1 MSGYQIK
8 SAGVSRKN
16 RCSAFSFAEQYDLE
30 ARHLLTTAVYA
41 QVGTKIMAN
50 SYNVNTQMGRDVAMD
65 ANGVTTVVWTD
76 GATWTDGLDGSSFGI
91 YARKL
96 NSSGA
101 PVGSQ
106 FRVNQRTEGCQTSPV
121 IGLDGLGNA
130 VIAYSN
136 CDYNP
141 AAMYNN
147 FSNYDVRIQRMNS
160 DNTRGTEI
168 IIPTPNNYTSDPTPQ
183 IQVAADGSFTVAYRD
198 GGYLCF
204 RRYGADNTLLNSQS
218 APIGIRP
225 AEGESEAFP
234 IAPSFKMTPDG
245 TAMAISGIRVKKFIV
260 DVGWKYQDRIAVDK
274 IDSGGVVTRDIVYQS
289 EWEDNSESKK
299 IHGNG
304 PVLSI
309 QPTGDG
315 GYIWFSKVQEG
326 DGILLA
332 EKRNATGVKV
342 NGPITLSNK
351 VSSTGV
357 STLLPGTSNILLAY
371 SSYTPWVGSTYCARI
386 LDSSANPLTEEFLML
401 ENRYGDALKFAFA
414 PGNASRMAVSWNDEH
429 PWLPSGDDS
438 ANGVPLVFL
447 EQVTPN
453 SVISFASA
461 TTSAKEN
468 ERYKTV
474 TINRTGELRIGGY
487 SVKVSASSSDLTSTE
502 FTPSDKL
509 VTFAAGETSKTVDV
523 YWADNSIVNPN
534 RHISLKLSDHK
545 GPEVSLGS
553 ITETTLEIID
563 EESLINHAPVIQTI
577 GNKTINAGDILKVQV
592 VATDSDVPAQILTY
606 SLISAPSGAVINSS
620 SGEIQWVA
628 AQASSPANFQ
638 VKVTDNGTP
647 ALTASTSFSVTVNP
661 VGGTNVAPVVK
672 SISDRIVLAGETLVV
687 QAVATD
693 ANAGQTLTYGLMS
706 APAGAT
712 INAQTGEIRWVA
724 DQTSSPAIFQ
734 VKATDNGTPALSGST
749 FFKVTV
755 NSASG
760 GANQSPFFQP
770 ANDLIVIAGE
780 SVVVKMTATDPD
792 PGQSLTY
799 SFLVAPAGATI
810 NAQTGEIRW
819 VAVDNPSP
827 YVFQVQVTDNGTP
840 QLSDYT
846 YFEVTVNPV
855 YFNKPVRPLGLS
867 TVSNASANISGLLL
881 RFSGE
886 LIASPAANLR
896 NYRVVNAGRDKKFGT
911 RDDRSFAIRSARIL
925 PADSSTISIT
935 FRTAL
940 PKNDDY
946 RLTITG
952 LTEKKTGKLIDGDK
966 NGTNGGAVTA
976 YIRKGITS
984 ASIRRSIIS

>member
-1 MSGYQIK
+1 MKKIS
-8 SAGVSRKN
+8 GVSRKN
-16 RCSAFSFAEQYDLE
+16 RRSAFSFAEQYDLE

-121 IGLDGLGNA
+121 IGLDGSGNA

-147 FSNYDVRIQRMNS
+147 FSNYDVRIQRMNA
-160 DNTRGTEI
+160 DNSRGTEI

-218 APIGIRP
+218 AMIGIRP

-234 IAPSFKMTPDG
+234 VAPSFKMTPDG
-245 TAMAISGIRVKKFIV
+245 TAMAISGIRVKTFIV

-289 EWEDNSESKK
+289 GWEDNSESKK
-299 IHGNG
+299 IHGTG
-304 PVLSI
+304 TALSI
-309 QPTGDG
+309 QPATDG
-315 GYIWFSKVQEG
+315 GYIWFNKVQEG
-326 DGILLA
+326 KGTLLA
-332 EKRNATGVKV
+332 EKRNASGVKV
-342 NGPITLSNK
+342 NGPIALSTDL
-351 VSSTGV
+351 SYTIV
-357 STLLPGTSNILLAY
+357 STLLPGSSNMLVAY
-371 SSYTPWVGSTYCARI
+371 ETYIPDPSNFGDGGSTFRARI
-386 LDSSANPLTEEFLML
+386 LDLQGNPLTDEFRLL
-401 ENRYGDALKFAFA
+401 WNRYGDALKFAFA

-429 PWLPSGDDS
+429 PWLPVGNDS

-447 EQVTPN
+447 DQVMPDST
-453 SVISFASA
+453 ISFATA
-461 TTSAKEN
+461 TASPHEN
-468 ERYKTV
+468 ERRITV
-474 TINRTGELRIGGY
+474 TVNRSGELRIGGY
-487 SVKVSASSSDLTSTE
+487 SVEVSATSPDLPTTQ
-502 FTPSDKL
+502 FTAFSER
-509 VTFAAGETSKTVDV
+509 VTFAAGESSKSFEVFWSD
-523 YWADNSIVNPN
+523 DSIAATT
-534 RHISLKLSDHK
+534 RHINLKLSDAR
-545 GPEVSLGS
+545 GLNVSLGS
-553 ITETTLEIID
+553 PVETTLNILD
-563 EESLINHAPVIQTI
+563 DDTNPNKPPVLQTI
-577 GNKTINAGDILKVQV
+577 SPRSITVGETLKVQV
-592 VATDSDVPAQILTY
+592 AATDLDVPAQKLTF
-606 SLISAPSGAVINSS
+606 SLWDAPPDATINPIT
-620 SGEIQWVA
+620 GEILWVA
-628 AQASSPANFQ
+628 AKADSTVNFAI
-638 VKVTDNGTP
+638 KVTDNGSP
-647 ALTASTSFSVTVNP
+647 ALSAFTNFFVTVYP
-661 VGGTNVAPVVK
+661 VGGAPNTAPEFQPIGDK
-672 SISDRIVLAGETLVV
+672 SITAGETLVV

-693 ANAGQTLTYGLMS
+693 SNTTQ
-706 APAGAT
+706 
-712 INAQTGEIRWVA
+712 I
-724 DQTSSPAIFQ
+724 
-734 VKATDNGTPALSGST
+734 
-749 FFKVTV
+749 
-755 NSASG
+755 
-760 GANQSPFFQP
+760 
-770 ANDLIVIAGE
+770 
-780 SVVVKMTATDPD
+780 
-792 PGQSLTY
+792 LTY
-799 SFLVAPAGATI
+799 SLLDAPAGATI

-827 YVFQVQVTDNGTP
+827 YLFQVQVTDNGTP

-911 RDDRSFAIRSARIL
+911 RDDRSFAIRLARIL
-925 PADSSTISIT
+925 PADSKTISIT

-966 NGTNGGAVTA
+966 NGTNGGTVTA
-976 YIRKGITS
+976 YVRRGITS